1 MRYLNVLYTHRRM
14 QLLGW
19 AVLGLSA
26 AAVFAQ
32 NDDYSGADSA
42 HLNLAAVA
50 LAMAVAGLSA

>member
-1 MRYLNVLYTHRRM
+1 M

-32 NDDYSGADSA
+32 NDESSADSA
-42 HLNLAAVA
+42 HLNLAAAA
-50 LAMAVAGLSA
+50 LAMAVAGLGA